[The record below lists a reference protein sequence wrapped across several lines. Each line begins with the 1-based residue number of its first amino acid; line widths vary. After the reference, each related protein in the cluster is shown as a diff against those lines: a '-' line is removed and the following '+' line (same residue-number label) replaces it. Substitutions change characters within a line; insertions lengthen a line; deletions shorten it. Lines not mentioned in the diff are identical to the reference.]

1 LGWRPRLLAAALLA
15 AAGSTA
21 TAQEARRLD
30 ILQREMRERDLE
42 QRAELKLGQDISER
56 SIIDAGLIARVG
68 LFSIDDAES
77 DAHILRQ
84 YEADL
89 YVRADFDGANRFFV
103 RFRFQ
108 YDDWNSG
115 DSFDDQGDGL
125 NNPVVDRAYYE
136 FDYRGLMRA
145 HGSDSPD
152 FNFTTRLGRQYITWN
167 SGLTLSSPMDAALAE
182 VQVDDF
188 VFTALGGR
196 TSTRDVVD
204 FDGSRPNFDEYTA
217 RWYFGGQV
225 NWNLNNHTPFAYL
238 LVQEDDND
246 PTEADVGGLFPTEF
260 DYNSRYAGIG
270 STGSLSAR
278 WQYSIEGVYEFGTTL
293 SSSIDS
299 SGASIPQVEDDISA
313 FAGVAA
319 LTYLFLDD
327 NETRLDFNLMAG
339 SGDDDRLDSSATFGG
354 NAPGTTDTA
363 FNSLGFV
370 NTGLALVPNVTNLV
384 ILRGGISTSPFM
396 NRITR
401 QSNVRV
407 GIDGYFFH
415 KIDDSAPISV
425 STVDEG
431 YVGFEVDL
439 FIDWRIYSDL
449 FATVRYGIFFP
460 GDAMPDGEDSNRDF
474 LYVGVTYAF

>member
-1 LGWRPRLLAAALLA
+1 MRWHTPVLAGALLA
-15 AAGSTA
+15 AAGTPA
-21 TAQEARRLD
+21 LAQEARRLD
-30 ILQREMRERDLE
+30 ILQQEMRERDLE
-42 QRAELKLGQDISER
+42 QRAQLKLDQDISER

-68 LFSIDDAES
+68 VFSIDDAES

-89 YVRADFDGANRFFV
+89 YLRADFDGAHRVFV

-115 DSFDDQGDGL
+115 ESFDGEGDGL

-152 FNFTTRLGRQYITWN
+152 FNFNTRLGRQYITWN
-167 SGLTLSSPMDAALAE
+167 SGLTLSAPMDAALAE
-182 VQVDDF
+182 VQVNDF

-204 FDGSRPNFDEYTA
+204 FDGSRPNFDDYTA

-225 NWNLNNHTPFAYL
+225 NWNLDNHTPFAYL
-238 LVQEDDND
+238 LFQEDDNE
-246 PTEADVGGLFPTEF
+246 PTEADVAGIFPTEF
-260 DYNSRYAGIG
+260 EYNSRYLGIG
-270 STGSLSAR
+270 STGSLSSR
-278 WQYSIEGVYEFGTTL
+278 WQYSLEAVYEFGTTL

-299 SGASIPQVEDDISA
+299 GGGSIPQVKDDISA
-313 FAGVAA
+313 FAGIAS

-327 NETRLDFNLMAG
+327 NETRLDFNLMGG
-339 SGDDDRLDSSATFGG
+339 SGDPDRLDSSSTLGG

-370 NTGLALVPNVTNLV
+370 NTGLALVPNLTNMI
-384 ILRGGISTSPFM
+384 ILRGGISTSPWM

-401 QSNVRV
+401 QSDVRV
-407 GIDGYFFH
+407 GIDGFFFH
-415 KIDDSAPISV
+415 KVDDDAPVSVATIDA
-425 STVDEG
+425 G

-439 FIDWRIYSDL
+439 FVDWRIYSDL
-449 FATVRYGIFFP
+449 FATVRYGLFFP
-460 GDAMPDGEDSNRDF
+460 GEAMPAGEDNNRDF